1 MSLGL
6 IRGRFGGYRYGYGHG
21 GIGVIGIIL
30 IILLVLFV
38 MGRL

>member
-1 MSLGL
+1 MLAIPIGMTH
-6 IRGRFGGYRYGYGHG
+6 FG

-30 IILLVLFV
+30 IILLLLFV